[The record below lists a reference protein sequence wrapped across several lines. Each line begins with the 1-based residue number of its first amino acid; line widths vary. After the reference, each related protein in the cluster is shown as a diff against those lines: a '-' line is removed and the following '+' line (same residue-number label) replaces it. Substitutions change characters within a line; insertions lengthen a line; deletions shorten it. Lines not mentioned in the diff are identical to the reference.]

1 MCHDAFF
8 LNYAN
13 YALRAKLYDF
23 ASAHNSGSPEQSN
36 TTGRHSAPILF
47 CGRGWGRGGR
57 ENSLK
62 KKKCDLQKKPSFI
75 TLQLHLEF

>member
-1 MCHDAFF
+1 MIGLFF
-8 LNYAN
+8 NYAN

-47 CGRGWGRGGR
+47 CGRGDGGWGGKGR
-57 ENSLK
+57 LPQEK
-62 KKKCDLQKKPSFI
+62 KM
-75 TLQLHLEF
+75 